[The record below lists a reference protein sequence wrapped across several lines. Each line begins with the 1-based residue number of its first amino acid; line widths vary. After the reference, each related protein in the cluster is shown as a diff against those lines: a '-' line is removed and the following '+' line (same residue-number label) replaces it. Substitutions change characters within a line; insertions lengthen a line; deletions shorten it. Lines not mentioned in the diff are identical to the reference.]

1 MKTTIPLHIRLK
13 PLLQNWVWLVWL
25 AVLPIIWLLQPQDRQ
40 ANVILGVV
48 RADAE
53 TVGPIESVRIR
64 ALPIRIGQSILPGNI
79 LAEVE
84 GFAMEQTHMDE
95 IDYTVRLL
103 GIQTNNKQEEQNIF
117 ISEMRTRQLIQE
129 ACVAY
134 EECKLNQAR
143 DHATIKGFQDEYDRL
158 QPLVKKGL
166 LVETELT
173 RLRPQITALEETL
186 KKYPA
191 LLSALQTRLTALNA
205 DLTVLE
211 HKKTAINASNQSE
224 QVNLLNNLTNT
235 LASQKSRILYLR
247 ATTTGIVSRI
257 QFAVG
262 DVVPTGVPIVRI
274 LSTPAMTIDGL
285 LRPYQA
291 RLFQTNMLVTV
302 ISTSGPLNEHYPA
315 RIVQLEPEVLDLS
328 DPFVPISSVRFPTRG
343 RRVKVQL
350 STPNH
355 NLIPGES
362 VIITMPPQSLIQ
374 HLSHQWSVLT
384 AQAKALTS
392 SRD

>member
-13 PLLQNWVWLVWL
+13 PLLQNWVWLIWL

-40 ANVILGVV
+40 SNVILGVV

-64 ALPIRIGQSILPGNI
+64 ALPIRIGQQIRPGDI

-103 GIQTNNKQEEQNIF
+103 SIQTNNKQEEQTIAM
-117 ISEMRTRQLIQE
+117 SELRTRQLIQE

-143 DHATIKGFQDEYDRL
+143 DQAMIKGFQDEYDHL
-158 QPLVKKGL
+158 FPLVKKGL
-166 LVETELT
+166 LLETELT

-191 LLSALQTRLTALNA
+191 LLTALQNRLTALQA
-205 DLTVLE
+205 DLSVLE
-211 HKKTAINASNQSE
+211 NQKNTINASNQFE
-224 QVNLLNNLTNT
+224 HVHLLNNLTNAI
-235 LASQKSRILYLR
+235 ASQKSRIMYIR

-274 LSTPAMTIDGL
+274 LATPAMTIDGL

-302 ISTSGPLNEHYPA
+302 ISTSGPCNEHYPA
-315 RIVQLEPEVLDLS
+315 LIIQLEPEVLDLS

-350 STPNH
+350 CTPHH

-362 VIITMPPQSLIQ
+362 VIITTPPQPLFQ
-374 HLSHQWSVLT
+374 QLSRQWFALT
-384 AQAKALTS
+384 AQCKTLTS
-392 SRD
+392 F

>member
-1 MKTTIPLHIRLK
+1 MKTTIPLYIRFK
-13 PLLQNWVWLVWL
+13 PLLQYWVWLIWL
-25 AVLPIIWLLQPQDRQ
+25 AVLPVIWFLQPQDRQ

-64 ALPIRIGQSILPGNI
+64 ALPICVGQSIIPGDI

-84 GFAMEQTHMDE
+84 GFAVEQTHMDE

-103 GIQTNNKQEEQNIF
+103 GIQANNKQEEQNVF
-117 ISEMRTRQLIQE
+117 MSELRTHQLIQE

-143 DHATIKGFQDEYDRL
+143 DQATIKGLQDEYDRL

-166 LVETELT
+166 LLETELT

-191 LLSALQTRLTALNA
+191 LLSALQTRLTALHA

-211 HKKTAINASNQSE
+211 RQKVTINSSNQVE
-224 QVNLLNNLTNT
+224 HVTLLNSLTNAIA
-235 LASQKSRILYLR
+235 LQKNRIMYIR

-274 LSTPAMTIDGL
+274 LATPVMTIDGL

-291 RLFQTNMLVTV
+291 RLFQTNMLVNV
-302 ISTSGPLNEHYPA
+302 IATSGARNECYPA
-315 RIVQLEPEVLDLS
+315 RIVQLEPEVLDLT
-328 DPFVPISSVRFPTRG
+328 DPFVPISSVRFPIRG

-350 STPNH
+350 CTLNH
-355 NLIPGES
+355 HLIPGES
-362 VIITMPPQSLIQ
+362 VIITTPPQSFIKR
-374 HLSHQWSVLT
+374 LSSHWFSLVGGC
-384 AQAKALTS
+384 KARS
-392 SRD
+392 SF